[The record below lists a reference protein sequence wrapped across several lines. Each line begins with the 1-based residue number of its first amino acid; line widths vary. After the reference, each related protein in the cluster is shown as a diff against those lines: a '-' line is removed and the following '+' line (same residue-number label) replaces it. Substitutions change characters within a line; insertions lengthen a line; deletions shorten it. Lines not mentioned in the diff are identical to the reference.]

1 MTSSTGDAFSGA
13 GPVDAPGNAIAV
25 IGMAGR
31 FPGAN
36 SVSAFWR
43 NLRNGVESI
52 VDLSEEDLLAAGVS
66 ERALANRSYVRRA
79 ALMSGIEE
87 FDADFF
93 GFTPHA
99 ARMLDPQHRLFLQTS
114 FHALEEAGY
123 DPADLAATVG
133 VFGTSSTSG
142 YLLHNLMSNYD
153 PMMVIGQGASF
164 EMVNLSLQNDK
175 DHLAT
180 RVAHQFDFR
189 GPALAVATACS
200 SSLVAVHL
208 ACQSILN
215 GECDVALAGGSSLRV
230 PHRVGYWYEQ
240 GSMVSPT
247 GHCRPFDV
255 RSDGTIFGSG
265 VGVVVLKALQDAID
279 DGDHIHAVIRGS
291 ALNNDGSTKMT
302 YAAPNALGQ
311 AEVIAEAHA
320 VAEVDASTI
329 GYVES
334 HGTGTP
340 LGDPIEI
347 EGLRQAFDL
356 AEETR
361 SEPCYLGS
369 VKSNIGHLE
378 TAAGIAGLIKAILCL
393 EHKAI
398 PATLH
403 YSSPNPELHIDRG
416 PFRVRGTDG
425 PWESEGIRRAGVSS
439 FGVGGT
445 NAHIVL
451 EEAPS
456 QPDQVQ
462 PSSSPSRPQVL
473 VLSAKT
479 QESLAQSRA
488 ALADELAATSEA
500 DGFSLSD
507 AAYTLTRRR
516 KDPIRL
522 AAVVHDRQD
531 AAAVLRAT
539 ETDSV
544 FEVVGLSDGDRSE
557 TTGDSET
564 SGDRVAFLFP
574 GQGAQHIGMARGL
587 HDNEPVFARHFDECA
602 TAFSD
607 EMGYDL
613 RAEIFDGAGRNL
625 EHTDRAQPALFTV
638 EYALSKLIQSYGV
651 QPAIMA
657 GHSIGE
663 YPAATLAGVFDL
675 DTAVKV
681 VSMRARLMHAAP
693 RGVMVAVAL
702 SPEAIAEHLT
712 ADVDLAT
719 INDPGSS
726 VVAGSEDAIGT
737 FQAQLAEKGIVA
749 RRVRTSHAFHSRL
762 MDPVVAEFT
771 AFLSR
776 MTLREPQIPL
786 LSNITGTT
794 MTAAEATNPGT
805 WARQIRATVR
815 FADELGVLLDD
826 PNRVLVEVGPGGT
839 LTSSAGRHPR
849 WSERH
854 RAVRLMRHQA
864 QNRSDHDTFLLALGQ
879 LWAADVDI
887 DWNQASTPG
896 AAKSAATPHLMTLP
910 GYPFQKQR
918 HWVEHNA
925 AAVRPA
931 GGGAGAGVPATD
943 STGAATPAAA
953 GGKSQVETALL
964 RIWTQC
970 LGLSDIDRNANFFE
984 LGGDS
989 LIAISV
995 AMTAGHE
1002 GLDLTPQDLYENQTV
1017 AGLAKVLTARY
1028 AEGGL
1033 ARQMLDDVV
1042 HPPVPPNVA
1051 YFLEHGL
1058 RDGGRWR
1065 TPVILQLRPDIGED
1079 DVRAVLTAVTGVHD
1093 ALRVHLVERAGTW
1106 EQHIAD
1112 AGEFAELVT
1121 TQLPGGTD
1129 GPDAGSP
1136 TEREAVQAV
1145 LDEQIREHQLLTSP
1159 LTATFIRGAAG
1170 GASYL
1175 ALGVH
1180 GIAGDVTG
1188 DSTSRDVLLTD
1199 IFTAFNQRMSGQA
1212 IALAPVATSWREWS
1226 QRCAG
1231 LATHPAVLESRDYW
1245 LETARKSTLS
1255 IAGPVVSEPPG
1266 ADDLVRLSTTLS
1278 TSDTGEVDDARRRL
1292 RLPVDEILL
1301 AALGRAVASVVDEGT
1316 VAVDLG
1322 GRGRSVLKPD
1332 VDLQRTAG
1340 WFTTIHPV
1348 ALTAVSAQ
1356 HTAARQ
1362 LLDDVRDTLKAVP
1375 HYGIGYGLLRYLYAP
1390 TARAL
1395 GSTRPADILFSH
1407 VGTIPEAPTDQPAD
1421 APVRF
1426 DSDTAMPIRDALP
1439 GLGHALEL
1447 RVYRTAGVLHLDWW
1461 YDSRRLGHTD
1471 VESFARQ
1478 YLSAL
1483 LEITRDA
1490 LAEEDV
1496 DSADDELTL
1505 VDLS

>member
-1 MTSSTGDAFSGA
+1 MTSGA
-13 GPVDAPGNAIAV
+13 GDSYTDSPPENAIAV

-36 SVSAFWR
+36 SVPEFWR
-43 NLRNGVESI
+43 NLRNGVESV
-52 VDLSEEDLLAAGVS
+52 VDLSEDDLLAAGVT

-79 ALMSGIEE
+79 ALMSGVEE
-87 FDADFF
+87 FDAEFF

-99 ARMLDPQHRLFLQTS
+99 ARQLDPQHRLFLQTT

-123 DPADLAATVG
+123 DPADLEATVG

-215 GECDVALAGGSSLRV
+215 GECDIALAGGSSLRI

-265 VGVVVLKALQDAID
+265 VGVVVLKALQDAVD
-279 DGDHIHAVIRGS
+279 DGDHIHAVIRAS

-302 YAAPNALGQ
+302 YAAPNAMGQ

-320 VAEVDASTI
+320 IAGVDASTI
-329 GYVES
+329 GYIES

-347 EGLRQAFDL
+347 EGLRQAFEL

-361 SEPCYLGS
+361 SEPCYIGS

-403 YSSPNPELHIDRG
+403 YTSPNPELHIDRG
-416 PFRVRGTDG
+416 PFRVRSQDG

-451 EEAPS
+451 EEAPATHRA
-456 QPDQVQ
+456 PVADT
-462 PSSSPSRPQVL
+462 RPQVL

-479 QESLAQSRA
+479 PEALAQSRA
-488 ALADELAATSEA
+488 ALADELAVTSEA
-500 DGFSLSD
+500 DGFRLSD

-522 AAVVHDRQD
+522 AAVVHDQQD
-531 AAAVLRAT
+531 AAATLNAA

-544 FEVVGLSDGDRSE
+544 FIGAAVPDA
-557 TTGDSET
+557 ET

-587 HDNEPVFARHFDECA
+587 HDSEPVFARHFDECA

-638 EYALSKLIQSYGV
+638 EYALAKLIQSYGV
-651 QPAIMA
+651 EPSIMA

-726 VVAGSEDAIGT
+726 VVAGSEEAIRT
-737 FQAQLAEKGIVA
+737 FQASLAEKGIVA

-762 MDPVVAEFT
+762 MDPVVSEFT

-786 LSNITGTT
+786 LSNVTGTT
-794 MTAAEATNPGT
+794 MSAAEATNPGT

-815 FADELGVLLDD
+815 FADELGMLLEHPD
-826 PNRVLVEVGPGGT
+826 RVLVEVGPGGT

-879 LWAADVDI
+879 LWAAGVDVD
-887 DWNQASTPG
+887 WNPVRAHGTAGTPQLV
-896 AAKSAATPHLMTLP
+896 SLP

-925 AAVRPA
+925 NAAWLA
-931 GGGAGAGVPATD
+931 GGGAANGAPAAGSPAAGTSMAPAT
-943 STGAATPAAA
+943 A
-953 GGKSQVETALL
+953 GGTSQVETALL
-964 RIWTQC
+964 RIWSQC

-1002 GLDLTPQDLYENQTV
+1002 GLDLTPQDLYENQT
-1017 AGLAKVLTARY
+1017 AAALAKVLTARY

-1033 ARQMLDDVV
+1033 ARQSLDNAVN
-1042 HPPVPPNVA
+1042 PPLPPNVA

-1058 RDGGRWR
+1058 RDVGRWR
-1065 TPVILQLRPDIGED
+1065 IPVILHLRSDVGEE
-1079 DVRAVLTAVTGVHD
+1079 DVRAVLTAVTGAHD
-1093 ALRVHLVERAGTW
+1093 ALRMKIVERAGTW
-1106 EQHIAD
+1106 DQHIAA
-1112 AGEFAELVT
+1112 AGEFTELVT
-1121 TQLPGGTD
+1121 KALPEGTE
-1129 GPDAGSP
+1129 AGSP
-1136 TEREAVQAV
+1136 QEREAVQAI
-1145 LDEQIREHQLLTSP
+1145 LDEQIREHLLLSAP
-1159 LTATFIRGAAG
+1159 LTATFIRGTAG
-1170 GASYL
+1170 RPSYL

-1180 GIAGDVTG
+1180 GIACDDTC
-1188 DSTSRDVLLTD
+1188 RDVLLTD
-1199 IFTAFNQRMSGQA
+1199 IFTAFNQRMSGEE
-1212 IALAPVATSWREWS
+1212 IVLAPVATSWREWS

-1231 LATHPAVLESRDYW
+1231 LASHPAVLDSRDYW
-1245 LETARKSTLS
+1245 LETAGKSTLS
-1255 IAGPVVSEPPG
+1255 VAGPESSQPPE
-1266 ADDLVRLSTTLS
+1266 ADDLVRFSSALSTA
-1278 TSDTGEVDDARRRL
+1278 DTGEVDDARRRL
-1292 RLPVDEILL
+1292 RLPVEEILL
-1301 AALGRAVASVVDEGT
+1301 AALGRTVAAAVGDGS

-1340 WFTTIHPV
+1340 WFTTFHPI
-1348 ALTAVSAQ
+1348 ALTCASARQ
-1356 HTAARQ
+1356 TSAKQ

-1390 TARAL
+1390 TARVL
-1395 GSTRPADILFSH
+1395 GTTRPADILFSH
-1407 VGTIPEAPTDQPAD
+1407 VGTIPDAPTDQPAD

-1461 YDSRRLGHTD
+1461 YDSRRLGPTD

-1478 YLSAL
+1478 YSSAL
-1483 LEITRDA
+1483 LEITREA
-1490 LAEEDV
+1490 LAEEDI
-1496 DSADDELTL
+1496 DSADDELAL